1 MKTKA
6 NGNSLIFLSGLPRSG
21 STLLTSILIQN
32 PNIYCESNGNSAL
45 CQLMWDMQTSC
56 RTEAAELLA
65 VANKTDRIKYFMSA
79 LAAEYYAGVS
89 QPIIIDKCRNWTH
102 SVNLQMILDYLDPN
116 PKIIVTER
124 SLREVVKSWVKVR
137 RDNNHPDPESGIL
150 DEYSEPVMRAF
161 RAWQFAKKEG
171 GEKYLFVDYDRLT
184 TEPESVTADIYRF
197 CDWQPFQHD
206 FTNITN
212 PRPNRDEC
220 YGNLFGLHD
229 IRPTISKRELDVE
242 LSPELEARIAALTD

>member
-6 NGNSLIFLSGLPRSG
+6 SGSNLIFLSGLPRSG

-65 VANKTDRIKYFMSA
+65 VANKTDRIKDLISA
-79 LAAEYYAGVS
+79 IPATYYAGVN

-102 SVNLQMILDYLDPN
+102 PVNLQMILDYLDPN
-116 PKIIVTER
+116 PKIIVTTR
-124 SLREVVKSWVKVR
+124 NLLEVIKSWVQIR
-137 RDNNHPDPESGIL
+137 RKNNHPDPEAGIL
-150 DEYSEPVMRAF
+150 DEGSEPIMRAF
-161 RAWQFAKKEG
+161 RALEFAKKDG
-171 GEKYLFVDYDRLT
+171 GDKYLFVDYDRLT
-184 TEPESVTADIYRF
+184 TEPESVIADIYRF
-197 CDWQPFQHD
+197 CGWQPFQHH

-212 PRPNRDEC
+212 SRPNRDEC
-220 YGNLFGLHD
+220 YGNLIGLHD
-229 IRPTISKRELDVE
+229 IRPTISRRQLDVE
-242 LSPELEARIAALTD
+242 LSPELEAKAKALID